1 MNEKYWIMC
10 PVCNGKTRVQIFKNT
25 LLKDF
30 PLFCPK
36 CKLIHIIDVKEL
48 KIVIKSASR

>member
-25 LLKDF
+25 LLKNF

-36 CKLIHIIDVKEL
+36 CKLVHIIDVEEL
-48 KIVIKSASR
+48 KITNISASR

>member
-1 MNEKYWIMC
+1 MNEKYWIVC

-36 CKLIHIIDVKEL
+36 CKKIHIIDVEEL